1 MTIDVRTNMDKKV
14 LMIGTYKLVLCTKD
28 SMVVVLVKKARKDP
42 LAVRILVA
50 MT

>member
-14 LMIGTYKLVLCTKD
+14 LMIGTYKLCTKD